1 MTPFLLGAAFVV
13 TGILF
18 GGALGLSLL
27 LLLDIAAEV
36 GLLSF
41 QSFVTKTLILLQGYG
56 LKRFKLNEFGELK
69 SSFLTKKKF
78 GLLLFRT
85 L

>member
-1 MTPFLLGAAFVV
+1 MVV
-13 TGILF
+13 AGVLVA
-18 GGALGLSLL
+18 GDLGLSLL
-27 LLLDIAAEV
+27 LLDDIAVVV

-41 QSFVTKTLILLQGYG
+41 PLVGTKTLILLLGYG
-56 LKRFKLNEFGELK
+56 YRRFKLNEFGELK

-78 GLLLFRT
+78 GLLLLST